1 MIEDEI
7 TVVIFTGNTYCEG
20 RGRIEKLYLTNRVG
34 YKLRVGFIDTAIDA
48 DADAAGSAGF
58 IDIDESVCLYVV
70 VAVTVLSTCLGV
82 LDAEGSVCLGVLD
95 AEGSVCLG
103 VLDAEGSVCLGVL
116 DAEGSVCLGVLDA
129 EGSVCLGVLDAE
141 GSVLLGVLVAEDVPV
156 AVLVSVLDVVAVS
169 DVVVVT
175 SACLG
180 VLDAN
185 VCLGVA
191 VEDSMGLV
199 KVGIEFCDAF
209 TVLVIEY

>member
-1 MIEDEI
+1 M
-7 TVVIFTGNTYCEG
+7 
-20 RGRIEKLYLTNRVG
+20 TNRDG
-34 YKLRVGFIDTAIDA
+34 YTLRVGFIDTDV

-70 VAVTVLSTCLGV
+70 VAVAVLST
-82 LDAEGSVCLGVLD
+82 
-95 AEGSVCLG
+95 
-103 VLDAEGSVCLGVL
+103 
-116 DAEGSVCLGVLDA
+116 
-129 EGSVCLGVLDAE
+129 CLGVLDAE

>member
-20 RGRIEKLYLTNRVG
+20 RGRIEKLYLTNRDG
-34 YKLRVGFIDTAIDA
+34 YTLRVGFIDADA

-70 VAVTVLSTCLGV
+70 VAVAVLSTCLGV
-82 LDAEGSVCLGVLD
+82 LDAEGSVCF
-95 AEGSVCLG
+95 
-103 VLDAEGSVCLGVL
+103 
-116 DAEGSVCLGVLDA
+116 
-129 EGSVCLGVLDAE
+129 GVLDAE
-141 GSVLLGVLVAEDVPV
+141 GSVLLGVLDAEDVAVLV

-169 DVVVVT
+169 DVVALA

-199 KVGIEFCDAF
+199 KVDIAFGDAF
-209 TVLVIEY
+209 TVAVVEYCGWVRIGDTDGVGHANA

>member
-1 MIEDEI
+1 MIDDEI

-20 RGRIEKLYLTNRVG
+20 RGRIEKLYLTNRDG
-34 YKLRVGFIDTAIDA
+34 YTLRVGFIDTDV

-70 VAVTVLSTCLGV
+70 VAVAVLST
-82 LDAEGSVCLGVLD
+82 
-95 AEGSVCLG
+95 
-103 VLDAEGSVCLGVL
+103 CLGVL

>member
-20 RGRIEKLYLTNRVG
+20 RGRIEKLYLTNRDG
-34 YKLRVGFIDTAIDA
+34 YTLRVGFIDTDVDA
-48 DADAAGSAGF
+48 DTVADTEAVTVADAAGSAGF

-70 VAVTVLSTCLGV
+70 VAVAVLSTCLGV

-95 AEGSVCLG
+95 AE
-103 VLDAEGSVCLGVL
+103 
-116 DAEGSVCLGVLDA
+116 
-129 EGSVCLGVLDAE
+129 
-141 GSVLLGVLVAEDVPV
+141 DVPV
-156 AVLVSVLDVVAVS
+156 AVPVLVCVLDVVAVS
-169 DVVVVT
+169 DVVAVT

-185 VCLGVA
+185 VCFGEA
-191 VEDSMGLV
+191 VEDSLGLL
-199 KVGIEFCDAF
+199 KVGIAFGDAL